1 MDKWDY
7 VELIRTYDNE
17 YGYLLLELMEKN
29 NRNNLREI
37 TMPEIKEFYEE
48 IVLKRFVNKKEKD
61 NE

>member
-7 VELIRTYDNE
+7 IELIKTYDNE

-29 NRNNLREI
+29 NRNSLREI
-37 TMPEIKEFYEE
+37 TMLEIKEFYEE